1 MKIAF
6 GCDHAGVA
14 LKQELIAHVSKKG
27 HSTLNKGTDSLDV
40 CHYPF
45 FAKPVAEAVT
55 SGAADLGILIC
66 GSGVG
71 ISIAANK
78 FNGIHAVACS
88 EPYSAKL
95 SREHNNSNILAM
107 GARVVGVELAK
118 MIVDHWLD
126 AKFEGG
132 IHKERI
138 DLIAAIER
146 GETIQA
152 KS

>member
-6 GCDHAGVA
+6 GCDHAGVL
-14 LKQELIAHVSKKG
+14 LKRDLLAYVAARGFDTVEM
-27 HSTLNKGTDSLDV
+27 GTDSLET
-40 CHYPF
+40 CNYPRY
-45 FAKPVAEAVT
+45 AKPLAEAV
-55 SGAADLGILIC
+55 SRGDVDLGILIC
-66 GSGVG
+66 GSGIG

-78 FNGIHAVACS
+78 VDGVRAVVCS

-95 SREHNNSNILAM
+95 SREHNDSNILCL

-126 AKFEGG
+126 ARFEGG

-146 GETIQA
+146 GEA
-152 KS
+152 L